1 MLATQTFSV
10 SRKIVAGW
18 IWLLLSSAIA
28 AASLTS
34 VCCAEPAR
42 AAIPV
47 CVSTAESVQG
57 GSDLRFSANIIPRT
71 QVNLAFK
78 VGGYIHDIAMAPG
91 PDGVLRD
98 IRAGDKVTRGMAL
111 AHIDPKDYVVRV
123 NQARASLEGARA
135 SLEMARKNFDR
146 YQNLVKKGYIA
157 KSDFDRAQEGL
168 DVSSSRVDV
177 AGSQLEQAGIQLND
191 CTLKSPINGVV
202 VNRFIERGSL
212 VGSGALGFVLMDI
225 NAVKAIFGVPDA
237 LLAHIHPGDSL
248 SVAVDALNHREFKG
262 IVTAVSPAAE
272 VKSRVF
278 DVEVTIQN
286 PDGIL
291 KDGMIATV
299 RVEDAPS
306 SETHSSSGQA
316 KDTLPAGAV
325 VIPLQSVVR
334 PPDASSGYMVFIT
347 VEKNGQTVASARDVK
362 LGNVAG
368 RNIIVLNG
376 VSPGEHVI
384 TTGATIVYDGAAVNV
399 VP

>member
-1 MLATQTFSV
+1 MT
-10 SRKIVAGW
+10 GW
-18 IWLLLSSAIA
+18 IWFLLLFMVMITSV
-28 AASLTS
+28 TS
-34 VCCAEPAR
+34 VCGAEPGR
-42 AAIPV
+42 PAIPV
-47 CVSTAESVQG
+47 CVSTAETAQG
-57 GSDLRFSANIIPRT
+57 GSDLRFSANITPRT

-78 VGGYIHDIAMAPG
+78 VGGYILDIAMVPG
-91 PDGVLRD
+91 PDGALRE
-98 IRAGDKVTRGMAL
+98 IRAGDKVTRGMVL
-111 AHIDPKDYVVRV
+111 ARIDPKDYEVRV

-157 KSDFDRAQEGL
+157 KSDFDRAQEGF

-177 AGSQLEQAGIQLND
+177 AGTQLEQAGIQLND

-202 VNRFIERGSL
+202 VSRFIERGSL
-212 VGSGALGFVLMDI
+212 VGSGTLGFVLMDL

-237 LLAHIHPGDSL
+237 LLTRIHPGDSL
-248 SVAVDALNHREFKG
+248 PVIVDALNHRAFKG
-262 IVTAVSPAAE
+262 IVTAVSPAADA
-272 VKSRVF
+272 KSRVF

-291 KDGMIATV
+291 KDGMIAAV
-299 RVEDAPS
+299 RVEDAPP

-316 KDTLPAGAV
+316 KDLLPAGAV
-325 VIPLQSVVR
+325 VISLQSVVR
-334 PPDASSGYMVFIT
+334 PPDASDGYMVF
-347 VEKNGQTVASARDVK
+347 VLAEKNGQTVASARRVK

-368 RNIIVLNG
+368 RSIVVLNG
-376 VSPGEHVI
+376 VSPGEQVI